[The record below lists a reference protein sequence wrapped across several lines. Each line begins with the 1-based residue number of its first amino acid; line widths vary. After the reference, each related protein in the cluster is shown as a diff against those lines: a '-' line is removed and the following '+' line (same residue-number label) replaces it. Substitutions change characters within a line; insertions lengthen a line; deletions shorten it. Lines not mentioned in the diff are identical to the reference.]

1 MFKSFIAAA
10 LVAVMSAVMSV
21 GADAAVNT
29 KSNNDGIFSIFASKN
44 KKKIVVKKKP
54 GVKVVRRTGRTAA
67 NKPFTFASNQSTNKK
82 VRLVRGNT
90 CGGFL
95 DCLFNEPGPG
105 SRSARRINPNRQYAA
120 LSRPGVSIFRAS
132 GVSGGTRRS
141 TVSWT
146 SAKYPVGSLVVKTP
160 ERALYLVQGNGQALR
175 YSVGVGKEGFQW
187 SGNSRIVA
195 KQEWPSWTPPQ
206 EMIEREAEKG
216 HIIPDFMEG
225 GPGNPLGARA
235 LYIGGTIFRVHGT
248 NNERSIGGAVSSGC
262 IRMMNADVIDLYNRV
277 KVGARIYV
285 YQ

>member
-1 MFKSFIAAA
+1 MFKSFVAAVF
-10 LVAVMSAVMSV
+10 VAVMSTVASV
-21 GADAAVNT
+21 GAEAAVNT
-29 KSNNDGIFSIFASKN
+29 ESSNEGVFSIFASKN
-44 KKKIVVKKKP
+44 KKKVVIKKKP
-54 GVKVVRRTGRTAA
+54 GVKVVRSTGRTAA
-67 NKPFTFASNQSTNKK
+67 NKNFANTSNQSTNKK

-90 CGGFL
+90 CDGFL

-120 LSRPGVSIFRAS
+120 LSRPGVSIFRSS

-141 TVSWT
+141 TVRWT
-146 SAKYPVGSLVVKTP
+146 DTKYPVGSLIVKTP
-160 ERALYLVQGNGQALR
+160 ERALYLVQGEGQALR

-187 SGNSRIVA
+187 SGNNRISRKA
-195 KQEWPSWTPPQ
+195 EWPSWTPPQ

-235 LYIGGTIFRVHGT
+235 LYIGSSVYRIHGT

-262 IRMMNADVIDLYNRV
+262 IRMMNADVIDLYSRV
-277 KVGARIYV
+277 KIGARIYV